1 MKLGRVTEF
10 FFVGVAVVP
19 AVLLFAGFP
28 DLALVNLI
36 PLLFAGCLSGIAD
49 RLNDGKDDKLNIDD

>member
-10 FFVGVAVVP
+10 FLVGVAVVP

-28 DLALVNLI
+28 GLAFINLI
-36 PLLFAGCLSGIAD
+36 PLLFAACLSGIAD
-49 RLNDGKDDKLNIDD
+49 QLSDGKDDKLNIDD